1 MSINETPS
9 GERLHIGIFGRR
21 NAGKSSLIN
30 AITGQDLAIVS
41 DVKGT
46 TTDPVKKA
54 MELLPLGPVVL
65 IDTPGLDD
73 EGLLGQKRMEKALQA
88 LRQTDIVILTIPA
101 DAALDGLEKTL
112 IQEAKK
118 RGLSFFVVLNKTDL
132 LADKK
137 QIEEKKEM
145 NCCEPICRGKL
156 LLRRYH
162 NRGAFLNLGEK
173 NPQLVAAISVGM
185 TVLAG
190 LFFLSTFSFL
200 GKGMLRWGLTMLLG
214 GAFSNTYDRLKRK
227 YVVDYVSFNVPWEA
241 FRKIVFNIGDFAI
254 MIGALVSVLSEV

>member
-1 MSINETPS
+1 MAGTSATLLAKRWESALLVNVDNETLARLMASKEAMDALMSIE
-9 GERLHIGIFGRR
+9 GFR
-21 NAGKSSLIN
+21 SLN
-30 AITGQDLAIVS
+30 
-41 DVKGT
+41 
-46 TTDPVKKA
+46 
-54 MELLPLGPVVL
+54 
-65 IDTPGLDD
+65 DD
-73 EGLLGQKRMEKALQA
+73 
-88 LRQTDIVILTIPA
+88 
-101 DAALDGLEKTL
+101 LEK
-112 IQEAKK
+112 II
-118 RGLSFFVVLNKTDL
+118 NKSDHLKEMKSKDEKPTR
-132 LADKK
+132 
-137 QIEEKKEM
+137 EEKKEM

-173 NPQLVAAISVGM
+173 NSQLVAAISVGM

>member
-1 MSINETPS
+1 MKRPV
-9 GERLHIGIFGRR
+9 RKLFVHLF
-21 NAGKSSLIN
+21 
-30 AITGQDLAIVS
+30 AITGIA
-41 DVKGT
+41 GF
-46 TTDPVKKA
+46 
-54 MELLPLGPVVL
+54 VL
-65 IDTPGLDD
+65 YFIK
-73 EGLLGQKRMEKALQA
+73 E
-88 LRQTDIVILTIPA
+88 
-101 DAALDGLEKTL
+101 
-112 IQEAKK
+112 
-118 RGLSFFVVLNKTDL
+118 
-132 LADKK
+132 
-137 QIEEKKEM
+137 IEEKKEM

-241 FRKIVFNIGDFAI
+241 FRKIVFNILYFAFW
-254 MIGALVSVLSEV
+254 IGALVSVLSEV

>member
-1 MSINETPS
+1 MSCVVDVLCCRCSALYSSRVIVAGYVDHLYNENS
-9 GERLHIGIFGRR
+9 QSEHYGRYAMKR
-21 NAGKSSLIN
+21 PVGKLFVHLF
-30 AITGQDLAIVS
+30 AITGIA
-41 DVKGT
+41 G
-46 TTDPVKKA
+46 
-54 MELLPLGPVVL
+54 
-65 IDTPGLDD
+65 
-73 EGLLGQKRMEKALQA
+73 
-88 LRQTDIVILTIPA
+88 
-101 DAALDGLEKTL
+101 
-112 IQEAKK
+112 
-118 RGLSFFVVLNKTDL
+118 TDL
-132 LADKK
+132 YIKK